1 MTTTTT
7 PEKRKALGRGLD
19 SLLPRSRPADA
30 SHPASPPVSSAP
42 AAPAPAPAVAHDGEA
57 VHQVPLELIDRNP
70 YQTRSA
76 LGDASLQE
84 LADSIKAAGV
94 IEPLIVRAGEGGR
107 YQLIAGQRRLA
118 ASKKAGKATV
128 PVVIKQVSNEKAM
141 EMTIIENLQR
151 EDLNPIDQAE
161 AFERLSREF
170 GLTQEQMAEKTGK
183 PRSEIANYL
192 RLLKLPAEV
201 KYHVQQGAI
210 SFSHAK
216 VLMSLDGPE
225 EVARLAKVVIS
236 DALSVRQL
244 EDVVFEL
251 KAPAEKQKPA
261 PRHVDPNVR
270 AAEQEMERALG
281 VRVRIKDKR
290 GKGKI
295 VIEYASLED
304 FDRVVEMLSKK

>member
-1 MTTTTT
+1 MTIQTT
-7 PEKRKALGRGLD
+7 EKRKALGRGLD
-19 SLLPRSRPADA
+19 SLLPKTQVAPQVPVAGAPAVA
-30 SHPASPPVSSAP
+30 AP
-42 AAPAPAPAVAHDGEA
+42 AAPVGEA
-57 VHQVPLELIDRNP
+57 VQQIAVDLIDRNP
-70 YQTRSA
+70 YQTRTSVN
-76 LGDASLQE
+76 DTSLQE
-84 LADSIKAAGV
+84 LAESIRSAGV
-94 IEPLIVRAGEGGR
+94 IEPLIVRTGEGGR

-128 PVVIKQVSNEKAM
+128 PAVVKQVSNEKAM

-161 AFERLSREF
+161 AFDRLSREF
-170 GLTQEQMAEKTGK
+170 GLTQEQMAERTGK

-201 KYHVQQGAI
+201 KSNVQQGAI
-210 SFSHAK
+210 SFGHAK
-216 VLMSLDGPE
+216 VLMSLEDAE
-225 EVARLAKVVIS
+225 AITKVAKQIL
-236 DALSVRQL
+236 DEALSVRQL
-244 EDVVFEL
+244 EDVVFDIKVPTE
-251 KAPAEKQKPA
+251 KTTAPPK
-261 PRHVDPNVR
+261 HVDPNVR

-295 VIEYASLED
+295 VIEYGSLED